1 VLRHRLWHTRTPWP
15 GSLNTTTPVGASTKE
30 MTLPTLSTLPWSW
43 PAIFA
48 ALVVAALAA
57 TARRKDDDSNI
68 PWATGAIPLLGH
80 ALAYKRDPATFITE
94 QRKLVGDVFR
104 LNLAGKRMI
113 VIAGGAENVKA
124 VAFASERRFSAR
136 AAVRDVGFGELLG
149 ERNVDAGTDFH
160 ARVLRRWRLD
170 DAEIA
175 ELAVAL
181 DEGLDAELTGRKEV
195 PDLLAAI
202 RGAVLR
208 AVLARLIGGGILERG
223 GKELVDAIVQFQ
235 DGVEEATAAAAVL
248 PRWLALPLIL
258 WPAARRRR
266 RLEKRIAAALGGD
279 GPPGP
284 WTTAFG
290 ERGLPAAIAAEFSV
304 GLLFAAHK
312 NPAIAS
318 FQALLFLHERRL
330 PAALH
335 ACVNTVDSFQE
346 ALVVAKNPSAS
357 TLREAQQLCRVALE
371 AIRLTAHTVGAV
383 RLATEDCALPG
394 NRVVK
399 KGETV
404 ALSHIAF
411 SRDEALWGPDA
422 AEFNTAR
429 EAYAG
434 PVAFDSRGSADDIAY
449 SAFSQGT
456 PRRARGLG
464 HRPDDAR
471 LVGGA
476 RRPPREGATALLRA
490 GDARSA
496 C

>member
-1 VLRHRLWHTRTPWP
+1 MDL
-15 GSLNTTTPVGASTKE
+15 A
-30 MTLPTLSTLPWSW
+30 TLWSW
-43 PAIFA
+43 QA
-48 ALVVAALAA
+48 ALVALAALALL
-57 TARRKDDDSNI
+57 RRRKKDDDSNI

-80 ALAYKRDPATFITE
+80 ALAYKRDPASFITE

-113 VIAGGAENVKA
+113 VVAGGAENVRT

-149 ERNVDAGTDFH
+149 ERNIDAGTDFH

-170 DAEIA
+170 DVEIA
-175 ELAVAL
+175 HLAQAL
-181 DEGLDAELTGRKEV
+181 EAGLDAELTTGEEV
-195 PDLLAAI
+195 PDLLAVI

-208 AVLARLIGGGILERG
+208 AVLSRLIGGGILERG

-266 RLEKRIAAALGGD
+266 RLEKRIAAALEGGD
-279 GPPGP
+279 GERGP
-284 WTTAFG
+284 WATAFG
-290 ERGLPAAIAAEFSV
+290 ERGLPSSIAAEFAV

-346 ALVVAKNPSAS
+346 ALVVARDPSAS

-394 NRVVK
+394 SRVVK

-434 PVAFDSRGSADDIAY
+434 PVAFDARGAADDISY

-456 PRRARGLG
+456 HKCPGERVALVIVQTTLALLVARGV
-464 HRPDDAR
+464 RPVKVPPLCFERATLAQR
-471 LVGGA
+471 AAPVRAIVGVV
-476 RRPPREGATALLRA
+476 
-490 GDARSA
+490 
-496 C
+496 

>member
-1 VLRHRLWHTRTPWP
+1 MDL
-15 GSLNTTTPVGASTKE
+15 A
-30 MTLPTLSTLPWSW
+30 TLWSW
-43 PAIFA
+43 QA
-48 ALVVAALAA
+48 ALVALAALALL
-57 TARRKDDDSNI
+57 RRRKKDDDSNI

-80 ALAYKRDPATFITE
+80 ALAYKRDPATFIAE
-94 QRKLVGDVFR
+94 QRKRVGDVFR

-113 VIAGGAENVKA
+113 VVAGGAENVKA

-181 DEGLDAELTGRKEV
+181 EEGLDAELTGGKEV
-195 PDLLAAI
+195 PDLLAAV

-208 AVLARLIGGGILERG
+208 AVLSRLIGGGVLERG
-223 GKELVDAIVQFQ
+223 GKELVDAIVEFQ

-266 RLEKRIAAALGGD
+266 RLETRIAAALEGAD
-279 GPPGP
+279 GAPGP
-284 WTTAFG
+284 WATAFG
-290 ERGLPAAIAAEFSV
+290 ERKLPASIAAEFAV

-335 ACVNTVDSFQE
+335 ACVNTVDSYQE
-346 ALVVAKNPSAS
+346 ALVVARDPSAS

-371 AIRLTAHTVGAV
+371 AIRLTAHTV
-383 RLATEDCALPG
+383 RLRVPSRRWRESRTLNLQRFLPTG
-394 NRVVK
+394 R
-399 KGETV
+399 
-404 ALSHIAF
+404 
-411 SRDEALWGPDA
+411 
-422 AEFNTAR
+422 
-429 EAYAG
+429 
-434 PVAFDSRGSADDIAY
+434 RG
-449 SAFSQGT
+449 
-456 PRRARGLG
+456 
-464 HRPDDAR
+464 
-471 LVGGA
+471 
-476 RRPPREGATALLRA
+476 PPRNRRLRA
-490 GDARSA
+490 AW
-496 C
+496 

>member
-1 VLRHRLWHTRTPWP
+1 MTP
-15 GSLNTTTPVGASTKE
+15 STTLL
-30 MTLPTLSTLPWSW
+30 TLWSW
-43 PAIFA
+43 PALLA
-48 ALVVAALAA
+48 VLVVVYVLV
-57 TARRKDDDSNI
+57 RRQKDDDGNI

-160 ARVLRRWRLD
+160 ARVLRRWRVD

-181 DEGLDAELTGRKEV
+181 DEGLDAELTGKEV

-208 AVLARLIGGGILERG
+208 AVLARLIGGGVLERG
-223 GKELVDAIVQFQ
+223 GADLVDAIVDFQ

-284 WTTAFG
+284 WATAFG
-290 ERGLPAAIAAEFSV
+290 ERKLPAAIAAEFSV

-346 ALVVAKNPSAS
+346 ALVVAREPSAS

-422 AEFNTAR
+422 AKFSTAR

-434 PVAFDSRGSADDIAY
+434 PVAFDSRGSADDVAY

-456 PRRARGLG
+456 HKCPGERVALVIVQTTLALLVARGV
-464 HRPDDAR
+464 RPVKVPPLCFERATLAQR
-471 LVGGA
+471 AAPVRAIVGVV
-476 RRPPREGATALLRA
+476 
-490 GDARSA
+490 
-496 C
+496 

>member
-1 VLRHRLWHTRTPWP
+1 MTP
-15 GSLNTTTPVGASTKE
+15 ST
-30 MTLPTLSTLPWSW
+30 TLSTLWSW
-43 PAIFA
+43 PALLA
-48 ALVVAALAA
+48 VLVVVYVLV
-57 TARRKDDDSNI
+57 RRQKDDDGNI

-160 ARVLRRWRLD
+160 ARVLRRWRVD

-181 DEGLDAELTGRKEV
+181 DEGLDAELTGKEV

-208 AVLARLIGGGILERG
+208 AVLARLIGGGVLERG
-223 GKELVDAIVQFQ
+223 GADLVDAIVDFQ

-284 WTTAFG
+284 WATAFG
-290 ERGLPAAIAAEFSV
+290 ERKLPAAIAAEFSV

-371 AIRLTAHTVGAV
+371 AIRLTAHTVC
-383 RLATEDCALPG
+383 L
-394 NRVVK
+394 RVP
-399 KGETV
+399 
-404 ALSHIAF
+404 SH
-411 SRDEALWGPDA
+411 RW
-422 AEFNTAR
+422 
-429 EAYAG
+429 
-434 PVAFDSRGSADDIAY
+434 RGSRTINPQR
-449 SAFSQGT
+449 FRPIGRRGP
-456 PRRARGLG
+456 PRDRGL
-464 HRPDDAR
+464 
-471 LVGGA
+471 
-476 RRPPREGATALLRA
+476 RA
-490 GDARSA
+490 AW
-496 C
+496 

>member
-1 VLRHRLWHTRTPWP
+1 MDL
-15 GSLNTTTPVGASTKE
+15 A
-30 MTLPTLSTLPWSW
+30 TLWSW
-43 PAIFA
+43 QA
-48 ALVVAALAA
+48 ALVALAALALLRR
-57 TARRKDDDSNI
+57 RRKDDEGNI
-68 PWATGAIPLLGH
+68 PWATGARPLLGH
-80 ALAYKRDPATFITE
+80 ALAYKRDPAGFITE

-113 VIAGGAENVKA
+113 VVAGGAENVKA

-175 ELAVAL
+175 ELAAAL
-181 DEGLDAELTGRKEV
+181 DEGLDAELTGGKEV

-223 GKELVDAIVQFQ
+223 GKELVDAIVAFQ

-248 PRWLALPLIL
+248 PRWLALPMIL

-266 RLEKRIAAALGGD
+266 RLETRIAAALEGGD
-279 GPPGP
+279 GAPGP
-284 WTTAFG
+284 WATAFG
-290 ERGLPAAIAAEFSV
+290 ERKLPASIAAEFAV

-346 ALVVAKNPSAS
+346 ALVVARDPSAS

-371 AIRLTAHTVGAV
+371 AIRLTAHTVCLRV
-383 RLATEDCALPG
+383 PSRRWRESRTINFKRFLPTG
-394 NRVVK
+394 RRCSPRDR
-399 KGETV
+399 GLR
-404 ALSHIAF
+404 AAGQ
-411 SRDEALWGPDA
+411 SR
-422 AEFNTAR
+422 R
-429 EAYAG
+429 EEG
-434 PVAFDSRGSADDIAY
+434 RDRGSLAHRVLARRG
-449 SAFSQGT
+449 ALG
-456 PRRARGLG
+456 PRR
-464 HRPDDAR
+464 
-471 LVGGA
+471 
-476 RRPPREGATALLRA
+476 REI
-490 GDARSA
+490 
-496 C
+496 

>member
-1 VLRHRLWHTRTPWP
+1 MLRHRLSHTD
-15 GSLNTTTPVGASTKE
+15 PVARQPKNQDAGGRKHKE

-181 DEGLDAELTGRKEV
+181 DEGLDAELTGKEV
-195 PDLLAAI
+195 PDLLAAV

-208 AVLARLIGGGILERG
+208 AVLSRLIGGGILERG
-223 GKELVDAIVQFQ
+223 GAELVDAIVEFQ

-266 RLEKRIAAALGGD
+266 RLEKRIAAALEGGD
-279 GPPGP
+279 GTPGP
-284 WTTAFG
+284 WATAFG
-290 ERGLPAAIAAEFSV
+290 ERSLPASIAAEFAV

-371 AIRLTAHTVGAV
+371 AIRLTAHTVCLRVPSRRWRESRTINLQRFLPTGRRGPPRDRGLRAAGPSHREEGRDRGSLAHRVLARRGAV
-383 RLATEDCALPG
+383 G
-394 NRVVK
+394 
-399 KGETV
+399 
-404 ALSHIAF
+404 
-411 SRDEALWGPDA
+411 
-422 AEFNTAR
+422 
-429 EAYAG
+429 
-434 PVAFDSRGSADDIAY
+434 
-449 SAFSQGT
+449 
-456 PRRARGLG
+456 PRRRGI
-464 HRPDDAR
+464 
-471 LVGGA
+471 
-476 RRPPREGATALLRA
+476 
-490 GDARSA
+490 
-496 C
+496 

>member
-1 VLRHRLWHTRTPWP
+1 M
-15 GSLNTTTPVGASTKE
+15 K
-30 MTLPTLSTLPWSW
+30 LSTLWSW
-43 PAIFA
+43 PALLITLA
-48 ALVVAALAA
+48 VLVLLRH
-57 TARRKDDDSNI
+57 RRKDDDGNI
-68 PWATGAIPLLGH
+68 PWAIGAIPLLGH
-80 ALAYKRDPATFITE
+80 ALAYKRDPAGFITE

-113 VIAGGAENVKA
+113 VVAGGAENVKA

-149 ERNVDAGTDFH
+149 ERNVDTGTDFH

-175 ELAVAL
+175 ELAKAL
-181 DEGLDAELTGRKEV
+181 EAGLDAELATGKEV
-195 PDLLAAI
+195 PDLLAVI

-208 AVLARLIGGGILERG
+208 AVLSRLIGGGVLERG
-223 GKELVDAIVQFQ
+223 GKDLVDSIVEFQ

-266 RLEKRIAAALGGD
+266 RLEKRIAAALEGGD
-279 GPPGP
+279 GVPGP
-284 WTTAFG
+284 WATAFG

-346 ALVVAKNPSAS
+346 ALVVARDPSAS

-371 AIRLTAHTVGAV
+371 AIRLTAHTVCLRVPSHRWRESRTINPQRFLPTGRRGPPRDRGLRAAGQSRREEGRDRGSLAHRVLARRGAV
-383 RLATEDCALPG
+383 
-394 NRVVK
+394 
-399 KGETV
+399 
-404 ALSHIAF
+404 
-411 SRDEALWGPDA
+411 GPRR
-422 AEFNTAR
+422 R
-429 EAYAG
+429 EIQYGAG
-434 PVAFDSRGSADDIAY
+434 GLRGS
-449 SAFSQGT
+449 SG
-456 PRRARGLG
+456 
-464 HRPDDAR
+464 
-471 LVGGA
+471 V
-476 RRPPREGATALLRA
+476 
-490 GDARSA
+490 
-496 C
+496 

>member
-1 VLRHRLWHTRTPWP
+1 
-15 GSLNTTTPVGASTKE
+15 
-30 MTLPTLSTLPWSW
+30 MTLSTTLSTLWSW
-43 PAIFA
+43 PALLA
-48 ALVVAALAA
+48 VLTVVFVLI
-57 TARRKDDDSNI
+57 RRKKDDDGNI

-80 ALAYKRDPATFITE
+80 ALAYKRDPAGFITE

-113 VIAGGAENVKA
+113 VVAGGAENVKA

-181 DEGLDAELTGRKEV
+181 DEGLDAELTGKEV

-208 AVLARLIGGGILERG
+208 AVLSRLIGGGILEHG
-223 GKELVDAIVQFQ
+223 GSELVDSIVEFQ

-266 RLEKRIAAALGGD
+266 RLEKRIAAALEGGD
-279 GPPGP
+279 GERGP
-284 WTTAFG
+284 WAAAFG
-290 ERGLPAAIAAEFSV
+290 ERGLPASIAAEFSV

-346 ALVVAKNPSAS
+346 ALVVARDPSAS

-383 RLATEDCALPG
+383 RLATADCALPG
-394 NRVVK
+394 NRTVK

-422 AEFNTAR
+422 AEFSTAR

-434 PVAFDSRGSADDIAY
+434 PVAFDSRGTADDIAY

-456 PRRARGLG
+456 HKCPGERVALVIVQTTLALLVARGV
-464 HRPDDAR
+464 RPVKVPPLCFERATLAQR
-471 LVGGA
+471 AAPVRAIVGVV
-476 RRPPREGATALLRA
+476 
-490 GDARSA
+490 
-496 C
+496 